1 MLLRNPVN
9 RELAVRLSISL
20 ARSCRVGLVSKPTVK
35 SQFNKY
41 QVIFKQTKGS
51 TKMNDMTQDQLDLL
65 KAMAKNNRQKRQ
77 RPKITRTYQEPAE
90 AGPDAV
96 AMALV
101 FGLSLAVIIIFPFLV
116 IGH

>member
-1 MLLRNPVN
+1 
-9 RELAVRLSISL
+9 
-20 ARSCRVGLVSKPTVK
+20 
-35 SQFNKY
+35 
-41 QVIFKQTKGS
+41 
-51 TKMNDMTQDQLDLL
+51 MNDMTQDQLDLL